1 MQDGYDYSKMGLTAI
16 KNWDVRDLNH
26 ALVAAIMAQQIERE
40 RHNTVGKVEQNGS
53 TNSSTT
59 ATTTISSSVTS
70 TVASTAATLTN
81 ETVLGEIAQQ
91 RVLVEF
97 EPLDGKIIAQIVTG
111 SVFLLLEVL
120 LVLAYII
127 LIKNNKID
135 YRQRMTYI
143 LILICTRKLTF
154 LGLYSLSFSL
164 YRNDTLLYDIPR
176 NF

>member
-1 MQDGYDYSKMGLTAI
+1 MGLTAI

-40 RHNTVGKVEQNGS
+40 RHNTVGKVGQSGS
-53 TNSSTT
+53 TNSTT
-59 ATTTISSSVTS
+59 
-70 TVASTAATLTN
+70 TAATFTSTSVPSTTTSTPSTSNTLTE
-81 ETVLGEIAQQ
+81 ETVLEEIAQQ

-135 YRQRMTYI
+135 YRQRMTCI
-143 LILICTRKLTF
+143 LILICTRKFSF
-154 LGLYSLSFSL
+154 LGSY
-164 YRNDTLLYDIPR
+164 
-176 NF
+176 

>member
-59 ATTTISSSVTS
+59 ETTISSSVTS
-70 TVASTAATLTN
+70 TVASTAAALTN

-143 LILICTRKLTF
+143 LILICTRKFTF